1 MRPGSTGTLSMDL
14 KQLEYFVRV
23 AELGSFTK
31 ASMVLSVTQPTL
43 SRYVRQL
50 EVELRHNL
58 FNRNGRGISLTEQG
72 SLFLAHARGILE
84 QINRARQQLEYMESS
99 PSGRVVIGV
108 PPIVG
113 CILTTQLAGTFR
125 KRFPN
130 ASLAIIEGK
139 SWSIQEWLV
148 LGRIDIGVWY
158 SPAASP
164 HIRITPL
171 MDKDLCLISP
181 AGSMPQ
187 KKTIDLKDLGL
198 YPLILPGQP
207 STQRTLV
214 ETAAAKAGAELDVV
228 LEVDGSRFILDLI
241 DQGHGH
247 AILPQYVMQE
257 SRFADRLQ
265 ANLIVNPQ
273 LTTTL
278 CYAVSSQRPLTRLA
292 QATAEL
298 IESYLSAE
306 SEFAAR

>member
-1 MRPGSTGTLSMDL
+1 VDL

-72 SLFLAHARGILE
+72 SLFLAHAKGILE
-84 QINRARQQLEYMESS
+84 QCDRAQQQLAHTDGA
-99 PSGRVVIGV
+99 PIGRVVIGL
-108 PPIVG
+108 PPVVG
-113 CILTTQLAGTFR
+113 CILTTHLVGTFR
-125 KRFPN
+125 KQFPN

-164 HIRITPL
+164 RIQITPL
-171 MDKDLCLISP
+171 MEKDLSLISRAGALP
-181 AGSMPQ
+181 A
-187 KKTIDLKDLGL
+187 KDTVSFKELRR
-198 YPLILPGQP
+198 YPLILPSHP
-207 STQRTLV
+207 STQRTLM
-214 ETAAAKAGAELDVV
+214 ETAAAKAGTELDIV
-228 LEVDGSRFILDLI
+228 LEVDGSRFILELVNE
-241 DQGHGH
+241 GHGH
-247 AILPQYVMQE
+247 AVLPLYVLEE
-257 SRFADRLQ
+257 SGFGDRLQ
-265 ANLIVNPQ
+265 ANPIVSPR

-278 CYAVSSQRPLTRLA
+278 CYAVSTQRPMTRLA
-292 QATAEL
+292 QATAKL
-298 IESYLSAE
+298 IESYLDAD